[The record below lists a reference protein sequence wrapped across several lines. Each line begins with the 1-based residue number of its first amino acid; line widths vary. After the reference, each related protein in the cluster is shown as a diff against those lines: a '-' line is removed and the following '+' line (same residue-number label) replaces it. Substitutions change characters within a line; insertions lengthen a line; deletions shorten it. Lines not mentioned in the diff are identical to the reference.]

1 MVSNLR
7 IFKSDKCSQ
16 KLADGGRG
24 RLTKVII
31 NKIQDYYG
39 ATIQQNIGSIGGMQ
53 DTIWAI
59 FYHTIKGRD
68 ESLAHQH

>member
-16 KLADGGRG
+16 KLADGGRV
-24 RLTKVII
+24 RLTKVIK

-39 ATIQQNIGSIGGMQ
+39 ATIQQNIESIGGMQ
-53 DTIWAI
+53 DTI
-59 FYHTIKGRD
+59 
-68 ESLAHQH
+68 

>member
-39 ATIQQNIGSIGGMQ
+39 ATIQQNIGSTGGMQ

>member
-1 MVSNLR
+1 M
-7 IFKSDKCSQ
+7 DKCSQ
-16 KLADGGRG
+16 KLADGGRE

-31 NKIQDYYG
+31 NKIQDYHG
-39 ATIQQNIGSIGGMQ
+39 ATIQQNIGNIRGMQ
-53 DTIWAI
+53 DAIWAI